1 MDDHRG
7 SFRQNCWRNR
17 ARYHWSHPSSGISV
31 QNVPKTDME
40 SAPAL
45 WLLSADFA
53 PLFWFLCHQ
62 TKSWFH
68 CGSNHLLAPHRSG
81 ESERNTVKTTLECK
95 TEKIQI
101 TEEERGQ
108 ANRRRL
114 GDVGSLRICLL
125 HELQ

>member
-7 SFRQNCWRNR
+7 SFQQNCWRNQ
-17 ARYHWSHPSSGISV
+17 ARYHWSHPSSGISG
-31 QNVPKTDME
+31 QNVPETDTE

-81 ESERNTVKTTLECK
+81 ESERNTVKTMVRK
-95 TEKIQI
+95 TSDGSNVKINGKGKRSGKQK
-101 TEEERGQ
+101 TSGGRGF
-108 ANRRRL
+108 APYMF
-114 GDVGSLRICLL
+114 VA
-125 HELQ
+125 